1 MLKAKHINN
10 SVIDFMI
17 NNRIDGTGNKTL
29 TIFVGS
35 LCEHCFIVSQVFH
48 RWDAKLVSMT

>member
-17 NNRIDGTGNKTL
+17 NNRIDGTENKTL